1 MAGCSSASEPTIIS
15 PSMTAST
22 IASMMHID
30 DHRAIVPRTSF
41 FARTRA
47 APMKLT
53 PPSFPSWLFAVLF
66 GVAGIAGKYGFF
78 AAAAPHAFLLVMIAF
93 LILLAATLFAGL

>member
-1 MAGCSSASEPTIIS
+1 
-15 PSMTAST
+15 
-22 IASMMHID
+22 
-30 DHRAIVPRTSF
+30 
-41 FARTRA
+41 
-47 APMKLT
+47 MKLT

-78 AAAAPHAFLLVMIAF
+78 AAAAPHAFVLVMIAF

>member
-1 MAGCSSASEPTIIS
+1 MSAVHTLF
-15 PSMTAST
+15 ASHYSHDT
-22 IASMMHID
+22 KGTL
-30 DHRAIVPRTSF
+30 R
-41 FARTRA
+41 
-47 APMKLT
+47 MKLT

-66 GVAGIAGKYGFF
+66 GAAGIAGKYGFF